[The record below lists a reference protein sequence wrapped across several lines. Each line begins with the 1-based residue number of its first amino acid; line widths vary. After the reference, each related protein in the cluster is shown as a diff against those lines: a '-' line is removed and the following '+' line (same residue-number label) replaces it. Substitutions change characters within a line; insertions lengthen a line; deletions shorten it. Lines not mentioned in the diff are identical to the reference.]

1 MIKLN
6 EHEIQ
11 FSAPFSFIQDK
22 SVPGMI
28 WFWGKSRQKFLIC
41 YDGLQLGSSG
51 FSRQKARTQPTT
63 DEYLFLFI
71 FPLCCTAKGAKR
83 KALMTNVMAHWC
95 YWNTHFEMQQESTE
109 LWAKLPAKSAFFLRR
124 ALLAISLSL
133 VLGGA
138 EHFQKCAWITLFV
151 CNPCFLQN
159 IKTSKYTCTRTK
171 QTMNAENRSA
181 GYVWVRKQTWF
192 LPAFWGKFVSL
203 FEYETHCMAKRRQ
216 WQWLQMG

>member
-1 MIKLN
+1 MMD
-6 EHEIQ
+6 
-11 FSAPFSFIQDK
+11 FSWAVQDFLDKRPGLSQPQMNTSFYSFSLCVAQLRVLK
-22 SVPGMI
+22 ERP
-28 WFWGKSRQKFLIC
+28 WWPTCWLIGVIETHTLIRMVC
-41 YDGLQLGSSG
+41 
-51 FSRQKARTQPTT
+51 ARET
-63 DEYLFLFI
+63 F
-71 FPLCCTAKGAKR
+71 G
-83 KALMTNVMAHWC
+83 
-95 YWNTHFEMQQESTE
+95 
-109 LWAKLPAKSAFFLRR
+109 
-124 ALLAISLSL
+124 
-133 VLGGA
+133 